1 MSLSPK
7 KLILLGLGVMLLIAI
22 PLTVFLVQKQQEI
35 RSSAAPATSVSLQP
49 ASKTASVDENVSF
62 DIMVNPGQAPNNN
75 AVGLVALTLNFDPTK
90 LEIGSSGVVIDKNV
104 LPNEFT
110 APTVSANSIS
120 FINDVGIDPS
130 KTITTTTKIGTITFK
145 AIAVSSE
152 PTTISFDSSKSH
164 LLAFSSEGNLT
175 ASDENV
181 VLPNGYGS
189 ATVTISGASSITPTP
204 TRRGGT
210 PTPTTSPG
218 SPTPTSS
225 VPVPT
230 TAVPTPTTASIPVP
244 TTPPGTGS
252 GNQVPVCSSLVL
264 DKSAVGTVPYAIT
277 FTVAGTDSNGTLNK
291 ASFSFGDGTIQEVTE
306 GGGIGTN
313 SVNTGLSH
321 TYSTTGT
328 FTATATLTDNSG
340 GVSNSCTQVI
350 TVSSGI
356 AEVPPPVAPT
366 VAPAGPAETLIGIG
380 GIGIIF
386 SIIGGALLL
395 IL

>member
-1 MSLSPK
+1 M
-7 KLILLGLGVMLLIAI
+7 
-22 PLTVFLVQKQQEI
+22 
-35 RSSAAPATSVSLQP
+35 
-49 ASKTASVDENVSF
+49 
-62 DIMVNPGQAPNNN
+62 
-75 AVGLVALTLNFDPTK
+75 
-90 LEIGSSGVVIDKNV
+90 
-104 LPNEFT
+104 
-110 APTVSANSIS
+110 
-120 FINDVGIDPS
+120 
-130 KTITTTTKIGTITFK
+130 
-145 AIAVSSE
+145 
-152 PTTISFDSSKSH
+152 
-164 LLAFSSEGNLT
+164 
-175 ASDENV
+175 
-181 VLPNGYGS
+181 
-189 ATVTISGASSITPTP
+189 
-204 TRRGGT
+204 
-210 PTPTTSPG
+210 
-218 SPTPTSS
+218 
-225 VPVPT
+225 
-230 TAVPTPTTASIPVP
+230 
-244 TTPPGTGS
+244 
-252 GNQVPVCSSLVL
+252 PVCSSLVL

-380 GIGIIF
+380 VIGIIF